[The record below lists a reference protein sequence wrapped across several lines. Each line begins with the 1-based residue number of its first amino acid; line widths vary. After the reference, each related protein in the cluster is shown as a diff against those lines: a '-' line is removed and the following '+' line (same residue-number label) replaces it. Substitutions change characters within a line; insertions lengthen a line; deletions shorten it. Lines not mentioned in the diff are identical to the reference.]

1 MRIKTDFGIIN
12 VDADTISY
20 YNVSVDTNA
29 KTYEITFYF
38 TESSS
43 SLSTK
48 LSSVEETVKLMKSID
63 YERTSLKI
71 LKK

>member
-1 MRIKTDFGIIN
+1 MKIKTDFGIIN

-20 YNVSVDTNA
+20 YTVSVDTNT

-38 TESSS
+38 SESSS

-48 LSSVEETVKLMKSID
+48 LSSVEEAVKLMKSID
-63 YERTSLKI
+63 YEKTSLKI

>member
-1 MRIKTDFGIIN
+1 MKIKTDFGIIS
-12 VDADTISY
+12 VDADTITY
-20 YNVSVDTNA
+20 YTVTADTNA

-38 TESSS
+38 SESSN

-48 LSSVEETVKLMKSID
+48 LSSVEETVKLMKAID
-63 YERTSLKI
+63 YEKTSLKI